1 MRYDN
6 GTNSYGCVYLAPP
19 SLTKRIEDEVS
30 ATHFVGVI
38 AYKFGI
44 ISMQPKYIS
53 TGTSQFPSGHA
64 TGNANSYLRRSR
76 GWLSQGEN
84 ADDE

>member
-1 MRYDN
+1 MPTSHSENKNN
-6 GTNSYGCVYLAPP
+6 GTSSFGCEYLAPP

-44 ISMQPKYIS
+44 ISMQPKY
-53 TGTSQFPSGHA
+53 
-64 TGNANSYLRRSR
+64 
-76 GWLSQGEN
+76 EN
-84 ADDE
+84 YRNEPIPKWTRYWQCQLLPEKI